1 MHSVRTVGGIENEQI
16 IQEEIV
22 AEIKL
27 DDMACRVAAPNTTPK
42 TAVLSI
48 PRGKKVL
55 RITSDLISE

>member
-16 IQEEIV
+16 IQEET
-22 AEIKL
+22 EIKL